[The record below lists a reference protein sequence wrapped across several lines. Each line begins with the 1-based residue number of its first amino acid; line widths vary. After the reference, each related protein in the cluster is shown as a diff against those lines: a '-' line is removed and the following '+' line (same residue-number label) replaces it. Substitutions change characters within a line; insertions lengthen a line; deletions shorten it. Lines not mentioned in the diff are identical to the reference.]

1 MTSNRSNIV
10 WTQNTGSDSQKCQ
23 SKNPSIF
30 GITFCHPIWHFS
42 GWIAVFTTPEK
53 LKECVKSRQMHQILP
68 KPDWSRLSLFE
79 NSKLF
84 RSEFGSFDR
93 LIDPD
98 HKTLISDKRLGI
110 GNHLFFGIS
119 EIGSLSSEKKTL
131 QIVNRIGQYWLLLG
145 TGFRVVWPSNRPRT

>member
-53 LKECVKSRQMHQILP
+53 LKEYVKSRQMHQILP

-84 RSEFGSFDR
+84 RSEFGSFGR

-98 HKTLISDKRLGI
+98 HKTLISEEDLGI
-110 GNHLFFGIS
+110 GNHLIFGII
-119 EIGSLSSEKKTL
+119 EIGSLSSEKKTP
-131 QIVNRIGQYWLLLG
+131 QICNRIGQYWLLLV
-145 TGFRVVWPSNRPRT
+145 TGFRVVWPSNRPRS